1 MPMKCLI
8 YKELGIVEEG
18 TMPEPTDP
26 IWVRVE
32 ATGICGTDLKAV
44 YKGHKYFVPPT
55 VLGHEFYGR
64 IAKAPKGFRIPVGTW
79 VVVAP
84 YYECGQCELC
94 KAGKGDLCT
103 NKKYV
108 EAGSFAEYEGVP
120 EGYEDGIF
128 VLPHEEDPANY
139 DVYAL
144 TEPLSCILNGA
155 RRLETIKGYS
165 KVLVV
170 GGGPMGALFALY
182 YSQIG
187 IDVSVVEPS
196 DERAAKLREFGIHT
210 VKFEDVK
217 KGEYDNVVLAV
228 NIGSLVKQYLP
239 LVRNGG
245 TVLVFAGLPKGEVLE
260 VDAGA
265 VHYNEVS
272 VKGCSGFA
280 LDDFRKAFEIIKADP
295 KRYRQLITHKFGF
308 KDGQKA
314 FELLRQGKAFKVLL
328 GNDL

>member
-1 MPMKCLI
+1 MKSLI
-8 YKELGIVEEG
+8 YKELGVVEEG
-18 TMPEPTDP
+18 HSPEPTNP

-44 YKGHKYFVPPT
+44 FKGHKYFVPPT
-55 VLGHEFYGR
+55 VLGHEFYGQ
-64 IAKAPKGFRIPVGTW
+64 IAKAPKGFKLPIGTW
-79 VVVAP
+79 VVLAP
-84 YYECGQCELC
+84 YYDCGECAFC

-103 NKKYV
+103 TKKYV
-108 EAGSFAEYEGVP
+108 EAGSFAEYVGVP
-120 EGYEDGIF
+120 EGYEDGTF
-128 VLPHEEDPANY
+128 VLPEEKDKANY

-144 TEPLSCILNGA
+144 TEPLACILNGT
-155 RRLETIKGYS
+155 RRLETIPGYS

-187 IDVSVVEPS
+187 IDVAIVEPS
-196 DERAAKLREFGIHT
+196 EERAAKLRTFGINT

-245 TVLVFAGLPKGEVLE
+245 TILVFAGLPKGEVLE

-314 FELLRQGKAFKVLL
+314 FELLKQGKAFKVLL
-328 GNDL
+328 GSEY